1 MLLLVALVVAVVDL
15 VLVVVAADEVAV
27 VDMVLMMDMVVDAAE
42 EVAVVL
48 GEVVIEEVAVGEA
61 VMQLEETVMVH
72 HNDMPIPML
81 KTHMVPL
88 QLLLQGEVTM
98 LPHQGMQAMGTAE
111 VDMMLD
117 MKLIEAMV
125 HPGMMVTIEH
135 HQLIVVMRILMLLL
149 LVPQPLVPQQE
160 IHMLPEMMVM
170 VKVDM
175 DVPNLNTIVT
185 ILEDMNSL
193 LNMEANERQHP
204 VEEAIVVVEV
214 ATGEHHGVVVI
225 VVLLEVPHVEPLE
238 VNKDINHTRL
248 IITLLGKLN
257 PKTIRTWENG
267 IQLVSSKLT
276 CKCSKTNQLSFPA
289 SPVTTY
295 NETIKHLNETN
306 KLWICGELHHG
317 NNCK

>member
-1 MLLLVALVVAVVDL
+1 
-15 VLVVVAADEVAV
+15 
-27 VDMVLMMDMVVDAAE
+27 MDMVVDAAE

-125 HPGMMVTIEH
+125 HPGMTVTIEH

-149 LVPQPLVPQQE
+149 LV
-160 IHMLPEMMVM
+160 
-170 VKVDM
+170 
-175 DVPNLNTIVT
+175 
-185 ILEDMNSL
+185 
-193 LNMEANERQHP
+193 
-204 VEEAIVVVEV
+204 
-214 ATGEHHGVVVI
+214 
-225 VVLLEVPHVEPLE
+225 
-238 VNKDINHTRL
+238 
-248 IITLLGKLN
+248 
-257 PKTIRTWENG
+257 
-267 IQLVSSKLT
+267 
-276 CKCSKTNQLSFPA
+276 
-289 SPVTTY
+289 
-295 NETIKHLNETN
+295 
-306 KLWICGELHHG
+306 
-317 NNCK
+317 